1 MDFNPTV
8 RHSGA
13 YVAPCFYQDS
23 NHSLQTNGVMPSHEF
38 GLTTYGGD
46 TPGWRPEDGDRVT
59 LREACYLRDTYGKSK
74 SRSQERFDFT
84 ARAMVARPLTRLTI
98 RMSRVDW
105 WTWTDDPE
113 TTDNE
118 EKLALDPACG
128 RTTRPLVTDMLRLAE
143 QRRNGQ
149 HPQYAE
155 GTRESDWT
163 WGAAISMLSDLK
175 TFELVLETFSEKR
188 KQLEVV
194 VDCAKTWK
202 FPLNDTQHEL
212 SYDGKVEVLT
222 WSRANSGWVTEFRS
236 ETADMDLDDDADS
249 PNGLDNRFEKLSEAQ
264 NLQDIV
270 QRLTVQHP

>member
-1 MDFNPTV
+1 M
-8 RHSGA
+8 
-13 YVAPCFYQDS
+13 
-23 NHSLQTNGVMPSHEF
+23 
-38 GLTTYGGD
+38 
-46 TPGWRPEDGDRVT
+46 
-59 LREACYLRDTYGKSK
+59 
-74 SRSQERFDFT
+74 
-84 ARAMVARPLTRLTI
+84 
-98 RMSRVDW
+98 DW

-128 RTTRPLVTDMLRLAE
+128 RTTRPFVTDMLRLAE

-155 GTRESDWT
+155 GTHEGDWT

-202 FPLNDTQHEL
+202 FPLNGTQYEL
-212 SYDGKVEVLT
+212 ICDGKVEVLT
-222 WSRANSGWVTEFRS
+222 WSSANDADSGWVTESGS
-236 ETADMDLDDDADS
+236 EIADMDLDDDADS
-249 PNGLDNRFEKLSEAQ
+249 SHGVTNRSERLSQGSNREEHESLSSYPESPHYTGCSRPGTPTSPPWIPQSPRYSPAPSSPESPGYSPTPYSPTSPEYSQTWESETAWYTSATEFEVRVVRYRRTRT
-264 NLQDIV
+264 NLE
-270 QRLTVQHP
+270 

>member
-1 MDFNPTV
+1 M
-8 RHSGA
+8 
-13 YVAPCFYQDS
+13 
-23 NHSLQTNGVMPSHEF
+23 
-38 GLTTYGGD
+38 
-46 TPGWRPEDGDRVT
+46 
-59 LREACYLRDTYGKSK
+59 
-74 SRSQERFDFT
+74 
-84 ARAMVARPLTRLTI
+84 
-98 RMSRVDW
+98 DW

-249 PNGLDNRFEKLSEAQ
+249 PNGLDNRFEKLSEGPNREEHELASLYPESPHYTQ
-264 NLQDIV
+264 CSRPGTPTSPLFSPEPPGYSSTPYSPESPGYSPTPYSPTSPVYSPTSPVYSPTWESETAWYTSSTEFEVRVVRYRRTRTNLE
-270 QRLTVQHP
+270 

>member
-1 MDFNPTV
+1 
-8 RHSGA
+8 
-13 YVAPCFYQDS
+13 
-23 NHSLQTNGVMPSHEF
+23 
-38 GLTTYGGD
+38 
-46 TPGWRPEDGDRVT
+46 
-59 LREACYLRDTYGKSK
+59 
-74 SRSQERFDFT
+74 
-84 ARAMVARPLTRLTI
+84 
-98 RMSRVDW
+98 
-105 WTWTDDPE
+105 
-113 TTDNE
+113 
-118 EKLALDPACG
+118 
-128 RTTRPLVTDMLRLAE
+128 MLRLAE

-222 WSRANSGWVTEFRS
+222 WSRANSGWVTESGS
-236 ETADMDLDDDADS
+236 ETANMDLDDDANS
-249 PNGLDNRFEKLSEAQ
+249 PDGSDNRFERLSEGSNREEHEPVSLYPESPHYTQCSRPGTPTSPPYSPTSPEYSPTWESETAWYESSTEFDVRVVRYRRTST
-264 NLQDIV
+264 NLE
-270 QRLTVQHP
+270 